1 MVLFGV
7 EILKRGSYVATDSSV
22 APSYLCM
29 EYLLHYSWLSKVWLG
44 PFVANRKSLAH
55 DQNGL
60 EKHVRPTHDGKTGT
74 HIALQDNTRSRSRL
88 NVKGNR
94 FGEPMHSFSRKQVGK
109 L

>member
-1 MVLFGV
+1 
-7 EILKRGSYVATDSSV
+7 
-22 APSYLCM
+22 M
-29 EYLLHYSWLSKVWLG
+29 EYLLRYSWLSKVRLA
-44 PFVANRKSLAH
+44 PLAANRESLAH
-55 DQNGL
+55 DRNVL
-60 EKHVRPTHDGKTGT
+60 EKYVRPTDDGKTGT